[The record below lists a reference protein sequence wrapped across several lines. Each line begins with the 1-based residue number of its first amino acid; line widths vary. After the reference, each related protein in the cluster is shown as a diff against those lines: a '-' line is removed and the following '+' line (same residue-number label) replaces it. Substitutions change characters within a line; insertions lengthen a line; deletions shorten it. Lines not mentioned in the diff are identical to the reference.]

1 MEKDD
6 NLITAA
12 SLAPEP
18 DEGCVSTCYYVGWD
32 WDHAHAVAPVEQQA
46 T

>member
-6 NLITAA
+6 NLITAT
-12 SLAPEP
+12 SLTPEP

-32 WDHAHAVAPVEQQA
+32 WDHAHAVEVQQVAP
-46 T
+46 